1 MAIKTIALDAAGVQ
15 EQDSMIKVQQVLE
28 TQAGPHHLAEL
39 VGTYL
44 QPDPDTGA
52 ATHILIVTR
61 YPPWPSSFFSA
72 LPKQSSATWP
82 HLHLTLPPKVLRNL
96 LEESSE
102 HMLTGHWPCRYIE
115 AQDMGDSFAVLYDD
129 LVTQAEE
136 GKELQQGRRLYLN
149 AVREAF
155 RQLLKVGLVLSSLGF
170 VVLQGI
176 T

>member
-1 MAIKTIALDAAGVQ
+1 MPCCSGERWVGRQTASGGSTGSPTGYEPVAIKTIALDAAGVQ

-82 HLHLTLPPKVLRNL
+82 HLHLTLPHKVLRNL
-96 LEESSE
+96 LEESSGT
-102 HMLTGHWPCRYIE
+102 HVDRSLAIQVHRGPGH
-115 AQDMGDSFAVLYDD
+115 
-129 LVTQAEE
+129 
-136 GKELQQGRRLYLN
+136 GR
-149 AVREAF
+149 F
-155 RQLLKVGLVLSSLGF
+155 FCS
-170 VVLQGI
+170 VV
-176 T
+176 